1 VAERIGLI
9 AGTGELPLEM
19 ARAARR
25 EGRSVAGVAIV
36 DLADPALEGEL
47 AECRW
52 LHLGE
57 LGTLVAFFRAQGV
70 RDLVMAGKVP
80 KTILYGDPGR
90 LRPDATALSLLGR
103 LRDRKDDSI
112 LGAVAHLLE
121 AEGFRLLAQTAV
133 APGLVAP
140 RGALASRVP
149 TAEQWEEIRFAWP
162 VARALGRLDVGQS
175 VVVRHRAV
183 MALEAIEGTDEA
195 IRRGG
200 SLGGPG
206 CCVVKVAKPGQDPR
220 FDVPTVGRRTL
231 ATLAEVRGALLAVEA
246 GASLVLGR
254 AALAAEADA
263 AGIAVVGV
271 APGDVAEEAG

>member
-9 AGTGELPLEM
+9 AGTGELPLAM

-25 EGRSVAGVAIV
+25 AGRAVTGAAIV
-36 DLADPALEGEL
+36 ELADPELEGEL

-57 LGTLVAFFRAQGV
+57 LGTLVAFFREAGV

-80 KTILYGDPGR
+80 KTILYGDPR
-90 LRPDATALSLLGR
+90 ELRPDATALALLGR

-112 LGAVAHLLE
+112 LGAVAQLLE
-121 AEGFRLLAQTAV
+121 AEGFRLLPQAVV
-133 APGLVAP
+133 APELVAP
-140 RGALASRVP
+140 RGPLGRVAP
-149 TAEQWEEIRFAWP
+149 TPEHWQEVRFAWP

-200 SLGGPG
+200 RLGGAG

-220 FDVPTVGRRTL
+220 FDVPTVGLRTL
-231 ATLAEVRGALLAVEA
+231 RTLAEVKGALLAVEA
-246 GASLVLGR
+246 GATLVLGR
-254 AALAAEADA
+254 EAVAAAADA
-263 AGIAVVGV
+263 AGIGVVGV
-271 APGDVAEEAG
+271 APGDVEEYGS